1 MEALPLVA
9 DIELFGLIFAR
20 MTVILMLFPI
30 FGYSILPAQYRV
42 GFSFF
47 MSLLLFPLLKS
58 NFVELQISNYFQFF
72 WLMFREAGIGA
83 MIGFFTRFLFAA
95 VSFAGEFVDMQL
107 GFSMV
112 QMPDPINEGE
122 MATVTGY
129 FYLLIFG
136 IAFLMLNGHY
146 FLLLAVQKCF
156 AVMPPGQAVLDIN
169 TIVPMSLKLLQN
181 LLEIAVRLSAPI
193 IIVMMITTF
202 ALGIIAKTM
211 PQMNVFVVGMPLKI
225 GIGFI
230 LMIVTLPVMLQFFS
244 VAVKQMYK
252 DIWTL
257 LLRMAGS

>member
-9 DIELFGLIFAR
+9 DIELFGLILAR

-30 FGYSILPAQYRV
+30 FGYSVLPTQYRL
-42 GFSFF
+42 GLSFF
-47 MSLLLFPLLKS
+47 LSLLLFPLLKPD
-58 NFVELQISNYFQFF
+58 FIEPRISNYFQFF
-72 WLMFREAGIGA
+72 WLIFREVAIGA
-83 MIGFFTRFLFAA
+83 AVGFFTRFLFAA
-95 VSFAGEFVDMQL
+95 ISFAGEFVDMQM

-129 FYLLIFG
+129 FYILIFG

-146 FLLLAVQKCF
+146 FLLLAMQKCF
-156 AVMPPGQAVLDIN
+156 TVMPPGQAVLDSGVAIS
-169 TIVPMSLKLLQN
+169 MALKVLQN
-181 LLEIAVRLSAPI
+181 LMEIAIRLSAPI
-193 IIVMMITTF
+193 IIVMMVTTF
-202 ALGIIAKTM
+202 SLGIIAKTM

-225 GIGFI
+225 GVGFV
-230 LMIVTLPVMLQFFS
+230 LMIATLPVMLQFFS
-244 VAVKQMYK
+244 ATVRQMYR

>member
-1 MEALPLVA
+1 MSAIPLIA

-20 MTVILMLFPI
+20 LTVMIMLFPI
-30 FGYSILPAQYRV
+30 FGYSMLPVHYRL

-47 MSLLLFPLLKS
+47 FTLLLFPILKPE
-58 NFVELQISNYFQFF
+58 FVDPQIKNVFDFF
-72 WLMFREAGIGA
+72 WLMFRETGIGA
-83 MIGFFTRFLFAA
+83 LVGFFTRFLFSA
-95 VSFAGEFVDMQL
+95 VDMAGELIDMQM

-122 MATVTGY
+122 MTTATGY
-129 FYLLIFG
+129 FYILIFG
-136 IAFLMLNGHY
+136 IAFLMLDGHY

-156 AVMPPGQAVLDIN
+156 TLMPPGQVVLDIN
-169 TIVPMSLKLLQN
+169 TIVPMVVKLLQN
-181 LLEIAVRLSAPI
+181 IMDVAIRISAPI
-193 IIVMMITTF
+193 MIVMIITTF

-225 GIGFI
+225 GIGLV
-230 LMIVTLPVMLQFFS
+230 LMAATLPVMLQFFS
-244 VAVKQMYK
+244 AMVKRMYS